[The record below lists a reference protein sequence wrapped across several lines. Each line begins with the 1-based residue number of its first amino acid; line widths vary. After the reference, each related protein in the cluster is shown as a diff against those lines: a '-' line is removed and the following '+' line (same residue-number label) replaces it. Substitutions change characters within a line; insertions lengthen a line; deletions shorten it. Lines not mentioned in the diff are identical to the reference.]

1 MSLDAVEATVVHVH
15 FVVSQHVL
23 ILVEFGEF
31 VLQGVRHAHHMH
43 VVPRA
48 LHRETE
54 RETVSD
60 KGGN

>member
-15 FVVSQHVL
+15 FVVQHVL
-23 ILVEFGEF
+23 ILVEFGEV